1 MFNLSFYV
9 ICWLCFFLLCLP
21 IIFSGLFAAALEED
35 KPTIKQSSLKV
46 LSNEIDKWTND
57 KDKLKALFEKFL
69 QNYKTQPQDASE
81 HSLWLDMISRF
92 AANMNL
98 MEVEEVVSFQDN
110 LEKANPENKAN
121 IKEAIGKALQKRE
134 NK

>member
-1 MFNLSFYV
+1 
-9 ICWLCFFLLCLP
+9 
-21 IIFSGLFAAALEED
+21 
-35 KPTIKQSSLKV
+35 
-46 LSNEIDKWTND
+46 
-57 KDKLKALFEKFL
+57 
-69 QNYKTQPQDASE
+69 
-81 HSLWLDMISRF
+81 
-92 AANMNL
+92 MNL